1 MIYVSTPIW
10 RYYDVRAAHSLTSAI
25 AMNDTKE
32 PVLWETIDGD
42 ALIERSRS
50 ILATKFYN
58 GIEHPE
64 TGEVA
69 DIMVILDDD
78 VQFDPKDLWS
88 IVAQA
93 RERQEPVGGI
103 YVTRSRKPHLASRLL
118 PDQPFV
124 FGKSGT
130 VEVEY
135 LATGFMAVPR
145 VCVQRMVEI
154 GMRDGFETRL
164 HDGQRHYID
173 LCELGVGD
181 LPCYDVFGTYKI
193 DDRVKPG
200 HVHRLSEDWA
210 FCENLRQCGYKIWAD
225 QSIILSHRA
234 YVSITC
240 YDLPEAEGGG
250 TMLSEEGAPAQG
262 SSILV
267 VDDRTDAERESVIGS
282 ESRSLQGAT
291 K

>member
-1 MIYVSTPIW
+1 MLYLATPIW
-10 RYYDVRAAHSLTSAI
+10 RYYDVRAAHSMASAI
-25 AMNDTKE
+25 AMNDTEE

-58 GIEHPE
+58 GIEHPG
-64 TGEVA
+64 TGETA

-88 IVAQA
+88 IARQA
-93 RERQEPVGGI
+93 RERQEPVGGV
-103 YVTRSRKPHLASRLL
+103 YVTRSRKPHVASRLL

-124 FGKSGT
+124 FGKTET

-145 VCVQRMVEI
+145 VCVQKMVEI
-154 GMRDGFETRL
+154 GVRDGFETRL
-164 HDGQRHYID
+164 HGQRHYID
-173 LCELGVGD
+173 LCELGVGEM
-181 LPCYDVFGTYKI
+181 PTYDMFGTYKI
-193 DDRVKPG
+193 DDHTKPG

-234 YVSITC
+234 YVSITAF
-240 YDLPEAEGGG
+240 DLPEAEGGA
-250 TMLSEEGAPAQG
+250 TMLSDEGAPAQA

-267 VDDRTDAERESVIGS
+267 VDDRPEARTGS
-282 ESRSLQGAT
+282 EARSLEGAT